1 MKNGLALTQ
10 ERVDPLL
17 ASGDERRFEVP
28 LRADLE
34 ENHLLSGYAHRV
46 FDVFRLKFVS
56 GIAWIDEHRDPRGTG
71 QQLFQELQP
80 LRQQIRSVQ
89 IHAGGIAARP
99 VKAGHET
106 IADWIRA
113 NNEEDRNGR
122 GRLFRRPGRHCA
134 PGRHDQGHPTVYQV
148 GRQLRQPRK
157 LTLRPTVLDPD
168 VPAFDIAAS
177 A

>member
-1 MKNGLALTQ
+1 
-10 ERVDPLL
+10 PLL

-56 GIAWIDEHRDPRGTG
+56 GIAWIDEQRDLRGAG

-80 LRQQIRSVQ
+80 LRQQLRSVQ
-89 IHAGGIAARP
+89 SHAGGVAARP
-99 VKAGHET
+99 ANAGHEA

-113 NNEEDRNGR
+113 DKRIGMVVVASFAALADTVPPAATIR
-122 GRLFRRPGRHCA
+122 DTRRC
-134 PGRHDQGHPTVYQV
+134 TSS
-148 GRQLRQPRK
+148 
-157 LTLRPTVLDPD
+157 
-168 VPAFDIAAS
+168 AAS
-177 A
+177 SGSRAN